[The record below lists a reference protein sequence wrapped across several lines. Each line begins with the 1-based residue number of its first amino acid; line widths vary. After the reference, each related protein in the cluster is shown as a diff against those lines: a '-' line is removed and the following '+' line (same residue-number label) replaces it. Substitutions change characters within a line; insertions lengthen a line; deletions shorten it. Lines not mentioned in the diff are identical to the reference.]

1 MSSPLSN
8 ELFFEAHRGI
18 SKNRPNALKKDLG
31 THWSTDLDIAH
42 ELADRQQTG
51 HDFYYNPEH
60 RTIIHAQVP
69 LSSVESDTQT
79 LSKGAVFSPHNLNK
93 NIEKEVP
100 VKKGAPV
107 MVTGITKRFSSP
119 RLDMDTGKALPNRK
133 VRTRKRTYNPPRQMT
148 A

>member
-1 MSSPLSN
+1 MSALSN

-18 SKNRPNALKKDLG
+18 SRPSPTPLRKDLG
-31 THWSTDLDIAH
+31 THWSVEEGIAH

-60 RTIIHAQVP
+60 RTIIHAKIP
-69 LSSVESDTQT
+69 MSSVEHDTEKLQR
-79 LSKGAVFSPHNLNK
+79 SAVLRPGNLNQ
-93 NIEKEVP
+93 NPEKEVP

-107 MVTGITKRFSSP
+107 IVTGMTKRYSSP
-119 RLDMDTGKALPNRK
+119 RLDIDTGKALERK
-133 VRTRKRTYNPPRQMT
+133 VRTRKRTFNPPREMR